1 MYNSNIYN
9 KDTPRYISVLDSLKY
24 NKVFYIAY
32 FITFLVIG
40 IITKDIPKS
49 LFTGYYM
56 AYHAYVMHIIAHKY
70 NPFKLFHGLHHTKE
84 INKKW
89 YNEVI
94 EFLVNLLFIGG
105 GLFIPVNILNSKSL

>member
-9 KDTPRYISVLDSLKY
+9 KDTPIYISVLDSLKY
-24 NKVFYIAY
+24 NRIFYIAY

-56 AYHAYVMHIIAHKY
+56 AYHAYFMHIIAHKY
-70 NPFKLFHGLHHTKE
+70 NPFKKFHGLE
-84 INKKW
+84 IN
-89 YNEVI
+89 ELDGVAI
-94 EFLVNLLFIGG
+94 MTDTD
-105 GLFIPVNILNSKSL
+105 NSKMKAVTYYQNIYFSDK